1 MADEIFM
8 DIAAVKDMGKRFG
21 EIGGILQQVSQG
33 IQAAVTVL
41 KTSAF
46 VGLFGNFALASYL
59 ENLKPTVDNFATGCA
74 EMAEDLL
81 KSAEAYERGDE
92 LGKAKFHR

>member
-8 DIAAVKDMGKRFG
+8 IPADVKDAAKSFG
-21 EIGGILQQVSQG
+21 EISETLQQVSKG
-33 IQAAVTVL
+33 MQAAITVL

-46 VGLFGNFALASYL
+46 VGLFGNAALASYL
-59 ENLKPTVDNFATGCA
+59 ENLKPTVDNFASGCA

-92 LGKAKFHR
+92 LGAAKFH